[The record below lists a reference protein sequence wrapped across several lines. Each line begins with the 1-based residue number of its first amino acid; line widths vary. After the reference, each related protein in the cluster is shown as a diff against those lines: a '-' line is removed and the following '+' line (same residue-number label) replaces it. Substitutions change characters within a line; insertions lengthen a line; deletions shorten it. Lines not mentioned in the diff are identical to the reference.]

1 MLRLSAKSE
10 SRRFSIPALIIAES
24 VVCNSLKK
32 MKKVKLLNRDS
43 SLEFLPNLS
52 DKLGP
57 KIYIKRDD
65 EGGRGGG
72 GNKLRKYERI
82 IADAIDKNADTLII
96 AGHYQSNAAREL
108 VGAACQLGLKS
119 IVVCKSMIPEQ
130 NPTFNQNG
138 NALLMKL
145 MNANIIAIDK
155 ENDFQTEMERVAK
168 NVIKNGNI
176 PYIIP
181 FGGSNLLGSLGY
193 LDCANEIIEQFK
205 NVEEKSPNYIITPTG
220 SGGTMAGLVA
230 GFAIAEKTTKVIGF
244 SVLHKDKTIKNIVT
258 NLTNEIIDNL
268 KPNSDLEI
276 DFELNTNFVGDGYGI
291 PTERGKKAIGML
303 AELEG
308 LFLCPVYT
316 SKAMAG
322 LIDYIE
328 KNKIQKDETIVF
340 IHTGGMPLVHAYY
353 NQ

>member
-1 MLRLSAKSE
+1 
-10 SRRFSIPALIIAES
+10 
-24 VVCNSLKK
+24 
-32 MKKVKLLNRDS
+32 MKKVTLLNKPS

-52 DKLGP
+52 AKLGP
-57 KIYIKRDD
+57 EIYVKRDD

-82 IADAIDKNADTLII
+82 IADAIDKKADTLII

-108 VGAACQLGLKS
+108 VGAACQLGLKA
-119 IVVCKSMIPEQ
+119 IVVCKEMIPQQ
-130 NPTFNQNG
+130 NPTFNENG

-145 MNANIIAIDK
+145 MNANIVSINKDA
-155 ENDFQTEMERVAK
+155 DFQIEMEQVAED
-168 NVIKNGNI
+168 VIKKGHQ

-181 FGGSNLLGSLGY
+181 FGGSNVLGSLGY
-193 LDCANEIIEQFK
+193 VDCANEIIEQFK
-205 NVEEKSPNYIITPTG
+205 GIKEKSPDYVITPTG

-230 GFAIAEKTTKVIGF
+230 GFAIAKTLTKVIGF
-244 SVLHKDKTIKNIVT
+244 SVLHKDETIKNIV
-258 NLTNEIIDNL
+258 NQLTNEIVESINPEHPI
-268 KPNSDLEI
+268 KTN
-276 DFELNTNFVGDGYGI
+276 FEFNINFVGDGYGI
-291 PTERGKKAIGML
+291 PTKKGKEAISLL

-322 LIDYIE
+322 LINYIE
-328 KNKIQKDETIVF
+328 KNKIKKNETIIF

>member
-1 MLRLSAKSE
+1 MSKLD
-10 SRRFSIPALIIAES
+10 
-24 VVCNSLKK
+24 
-32 MKKVKLLNRDS
+32 KVKLLNRPS

-52 DKLGP
+52 SELGP
-57 KIYIKRDD
+57 RIYIKRDD

-82 IADAIDKNADTLII
+82 IADAINKKADTLII

-119 IVVCKSMIPEQ
+119 IVVCKNMIPEQ
-130 NPTFNQNG
+130 NPTFNLNG

-145 MNANIIAIDK
+145 MNANIIAIG
-155 ENDFQTEMERVAK
+155 ENDDFETEMQRIARKINAK
-168 NVIKNGNI
+168 GNSA
-176 PYIIP
+176 YIIP
-181 FGGSNLLGSLGY
+181 FGGSNLLGALGY
-193 LDCANEIIEQFK
+193 VDCANEIIEQFIDFENK
-205 NVEEKSPNYIITPTG
+205 TPDFVVTPTG

-230 GFAIAEKTTKVIGF
+230 GFSMAKTTTKVIGF
-244 SVLHKDKTIKNIVT
+244 SVLYKDQTINNIVSS
-258 NLTNEIIDNL
+258 LVKEIFNSNSTIPNKNAEFTIDT
-268 KPNSDLEI
+268 DY
-276 DFELNTNFVGDGYGI
+276 VGDGYGI
-291 PTERGKKAIGML
+291 PTLSGKKAISLL

-322 LIDYIE
+322 LINYIE
-328 KNKIQKDETIVF
+328 KNKITKDESIVF

-353 NQ
+353 NL

>member
-1 MLRLSAKSE
+1 
-10 SRRFSIPALIIAES
+10 
-24 VVCNSLKK
+24 
-32 MKKVKLLNRDS
+32 MKKVKLLNRES

-52 DKLGP
+52 NKLGP

-82 IADAIDKNADTLII
+82 IADAIDKKADTLII

-119 IVVCKSMIPEQ
+119 IVICKKMIPEQ

-145 MNANIIAIDK
+145 MNANIISIDK
-155 ENDFQTEMERVAK
+155 EDDFQTEMEKVAQD
-168 NVIKNGNI
+168 VIKQGNR

-193 LDCANEIIEQFK
+193 LDCANEIIQQFK
-205 NVEEKSPNYIITPTG
+205 DLNNNVPNYIITPAG

-230 GFAIAEKTTKVIGF
+230 GFSIAKVSTEILGF
-244 SVLHKDKTIKNIVT
+244 SVLHKDKTIENIV
-258 NLTNEIIDNL
+258 NQLTDEIIDNIDSKLDL
-268 KPNSDLEI
+268 K
-276 DFELNTNFVGDGYGI
+276 TNFKLDTNYVGDGYGI
-291 PTERGKKAIGML
+291 PTTKGKKAIAML

-308 LFLCPVYT
+308 IFLCPVYT

-322 LIDYIE
+322 MIDYIE
-328 KNKIQKDETIVF
+328 ERKIKKDETIVF

-353 NQ
+353 NQLEHRTT

>member
-1 MLRLSAKSE
+1 M
-10 SRRFSIPALIIAES
+10 
-24 VVCNSLKK
+24 NN
-32 MKKVKLLNRDS
+32 KVKLLNRQS

-52 DKLGP
+52 NKLGP

-82 IADAIDKNADTLII
+82 IADAIHKKADTLII
-96 AGHYQSNAAREL
+96 AGHFQSNAAREL

-145 MNANIIAIDK
+145 MNAHIITIDA
-155 ENDFQTEMERVAK
+155 EDDFQIEMNKIAN
-168 NVIKNGNI
+168 NVNKKGNKA
-176 PYIIP
+176 YLIP

-193 LDCANEIIEQFK
+193 LDCANEIIEQFQEK
-205 NVEEKSPNYIITPTG
+205 EEKTPDYIVTPTG
-220 SGGTMAGLVA
+220 SGGTMAGLIA
-230 GFAIAEKTTKVIGF
+230 GFAIAQTSTKVIGF
-244 SVLHKDKTIKNIVT
+244 SVLHKDQTIENIV
-258 NLTNEIIDNL
+258 NKLTNEIIENV
-268 KPNSDLEI
+268 KPKIDI
-276 DFELNTNFVGDGYGI
+276 ITDFEVNTKFVGKGYGI
-291 PTERGKKAIGML
+291 PTENGNNAIKML

-308 LFLCPVYT
+308 VFLCPVYT
-316 SKAMAG
+316 GKAMAG
-322 LIDYIE
+322 LVQYIKE
-328 KNKIQKDETIVF
+328 NKIKKDETIVF

-353 NQ
+353 NLYD